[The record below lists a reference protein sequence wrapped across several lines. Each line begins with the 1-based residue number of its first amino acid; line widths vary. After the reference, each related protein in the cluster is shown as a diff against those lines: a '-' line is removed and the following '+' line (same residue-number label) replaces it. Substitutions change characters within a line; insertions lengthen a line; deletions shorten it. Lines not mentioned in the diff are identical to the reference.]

1 MVQWLGKYPPGGG
14 PARGDPAHPPY
25 LAYRDH
31 MKPRASRTALVL
43 ALAFVVT
50 GCTGDGSDSPN
61 STAEPSSTR
70 LTASGSGGSGLPT
83 RSSGPAEAPTTPED
97 AVHTIALAAGDLPA
111 GWTLEESPTDG
122 DIDDDPTFMGLC
134 DFEFLSERRRTAKVP
149 VTGIDPDGAAV
160 LTTEAVSY
168 DASDA
173 AQLALIELRGAYAN
187 CPPDQT
193 FTDLPPSDQTGL
205 AEDRVVVEYTLA
217 EGTTQTVIVQ
227 RRGSVLSVIL
237 GEARLIVFD
246 AARKIFQRLT
256 SLTPEAAGEA

>member
-1 MVQWLGKYPPGGG
+1 M
-14 PARGDPAHPPY
+14 H
-25 LAYRDH
+25 
-31 MKPRASRTALVL
+31 RASRRLAVAVSAAVL
-43 ALAFVVT
+43 LS
-50 GCTGDGSDSPN
+50 GCTGTDSG
-61 STAEPSSTR
+61 TADKDVQPTSTR
-70 LTASGSGGSGLPT
+70 LTASGPGGTSSPSAGPGTPPVPT
-83 RSSGPAEAPTTPED
+83 SPAE
-97 AVHTIALAAGDLPA
+97 AVHTIALTAADLPA
-111 GWTLEESPTDG
+111 DWSVEESPTD
-122 DIDDDPTFMGLC
+122 DSLDDDPTFQGLC

-149 VTGIDPDGAAV
+149 VTGINPDGNAV

-168 DASDA
+168 DEYDA

-193 FTDLPPSDQTGL
+193 FTEIPAIDQNGL

-246 AARKIFQRLT
+246 AARRIFQRMAA
-256 SLTPEAAGEA
+256 LTPEAAGDE